1 MKKKDNYYVDNIE
14 LLQHMKD
21 YKERKKEDPN
31 ARIDDYTAR
40 CILKI
45 VRKFASRKN
54 FSGYTYKDDMIS
66 GAVENILLYID
77 NFDPE
82 VSSNPFAYFT
92 QIAYF
97 SFLRKIRDE
106 KKHTYIRFKSMQKF
120 FLEDNLDTIQNV
132 DHTAEGHDVSMNNP
146 MYDNM
151 QDFIDNFEG
160 SMEDLKNKNKQY
172 NIKKEKEERKT
183 NRVQSRYS
191 PLMFE
196 EE

>member
-1 MKKKDNYYVDNIE
+1 MKKDNYYVDNSE
-14 LLQHMKD
+14 LLEHMKE
-21 YKERKKEDPN
+21 YKERKAKDSN
-31 ARIDDYTAR
+31 TQIDDYTAR

-66 GAVENILLYID
+66 GAIENILLYID

-82 VSSNPFAYFT
+82 ISNNPFAYFT

-106 KKHTYIRFKSMQKF
+106 KKHTYIRFKSMQKYF
-120 FLEDNLDTIQNV
+120 MEDNLDTIQDA
-132 DHTAEGHDVSMNNP
+132 DHASEGHDFSSTSP

-151 QDFIDNFEG
+151 QDFIDDFEG
-160 SMEDLKNKNKQY
+160 SMEELKNKNKQY
-172 NIKKEKEERKT
+172 NIKKEKEDRKT
-183 NRVQSRYS
+183 NRGQSRYS
-191 PLMFE
+191 PLPFE
-196 EE
+196 DE

>member
-1 MKKKDNYYVDNIE
+1 MKKDNYYVDNNE
-14 LLQHMKD
+14 LLQHMKE
-21 YKERKKEDPN
+21 YKEKKAKDPN
-31 ARIDDYTAR
+31 TQIDDYTAR

-82 VSSNPFAYFT
+82 ISKNPFAYFT

-106 KKHTYIRFKSMQKF
+106 KKHTYIRFKSMQKYF
-120 FLEDNLDTIQNV
+120 MEDNLDTIQDA
-132 DHTAEGHDVSMNNP
+132 DHASEGHDFSSTSP

-151 QDFIDNFEG
+151 QDFIDDFEG
-160 SMEDLKNKNKQY
+160 SMEELKNKNKQY
-172 NIKKEKEERKT
+172 NIKKEKEDRKT

-191 PLMFE
+191 PLPFE
-196 EE
+196 DE